1 MQKRSTQ
8 QDYARRLMR
17 VVKLIWQDP
26 TRHYSLEQLAEA
38 ANFSAFHFHRIY
50 RDMMGETVS
59 ATQQRLR
66 LHFAS
71 RDLAVDAVSQIR
83 VAQRAGFQSSAAF
96 VRAFTV
102 AYGVTPGAYRRQRLH
117 LLQLKTKQEKDMYQV
132 EIRKLNAPIQ
142 LAARR
147 HLGPFLNLD
156 EAFSLLEL
164 EVGKLPLPAQP
175 RWFGLFYDDPE
186 HVREGVVGPELRSDA
201 CVEITSESDLPA
213 SLHHV
218 QIPAGR
224 FAVIEH
230 KGAYSELDDAYQWL
244 IGQWLQQSNEE
255 PASVPG
261 IELYLN
267 DACQT
272 APKDLRTEIWLA
284 LAD

>member
-1 MQKRSTQ
+1 MNKRSTQ
-8 QDYARRLMR
+8 QDYARRLMK

-26 TRHYSLEQLAEA
+26 TRHYSLEQLASI

-50 RDMMGETVS
+50 RDMMGETVA

-71 RDLAVDAVSQIR
+71 RDLALDEVPQIR

-102 AYGVTPGAYRRQRLH
+102 AYGVTPGVYRRQRL
-117 LLQLKTKQEKDMYQV
+117 LALQFKNQQEKAMYHV
-132 EIRKLNAPIQ
+132 EIRTLTAPIH

-147 HLGPFLNLD
+147 HLGSYLNIG

-164 EVGKLPLPAQP
+164 EIGKLTVPPLP
-175 RWFGLFYDDPE
+175 RWFGLFYDDPD
-186 HVREGVVGPELRSDA
+186 HVRQGIIGPESRSDA
-201 CVEITSESDLPA
+201 CVEITADSDLPEQ
-213 SLHHV
+213 LQKV
-218 QIPAGR
+218 QIPPGR
-224 FAVIEH
+224 FTVIEH
-230 KGAYSELDDAYQWL
+230 RGAYSELDHAYQWL
-244 IGQWLQQSNEE
+244 IGHWLQQSDEQ
-255 PASVPG
+255 PAALPG

-267 DACQT
+267 DASTT

-284 LAD
+284 LDN

>member
-1 MQKRSTQ
+1 MRKRSTQ

-26 TRHYSLEQLAEA
+26 TRQFSLEQLAEA

-71 RDLAVDAVSQIR
+71 RDLAVDTVSQIR
-83 VAQRAGFQSSAAF
+83 VAQRAGFQSNAAF
-96 VRAFTV
+96 VRAFTT
-102 AYGVTPGAYRRQRLH
+102 AYGVTPGAYRRQRLL
-117 LLQLKTKQEKDMYQV
+117 LLQSKNQQEKDMYQV
-132 EIRKLNAPIQ
+132 EIRRLNAPIN
-142 LAARR
+142 LAAQR
-147 HLGPFLNLD
+147 HLGSYLNIG

-164 EVGKLPLPAQP
+164 EVGKLPVTAQP

-186 HVREGVVGPELRSDA
+186 HVRHGVVGPELRSDA
-201 CVEITSESDLPA
+201 CVEIKAAAELAAP
-213 SLHHV
+213 LQHQ

-224 FAVIEH
+224 YAVIEH
-230 KGAYSELDDAYQWL
+230 QGAYSELDQAYQWL
-244 IGQWLQQSNEE
+244 IGHWLQQSDEQ
-255 PASVPG
+255 AAALPG

-267 DACQT
+267 DASIT

-284 LAD
+284 LEN

>member
-1 MQKRSTQ
+1 MRKPGTQ
-8 QDYARRLMR
+8 QDHARRLMR

-26 TRHYSLEQLAEA
+26 TRQFSLEQLAEA
-38 ANFSAFHFHRIY
+38 ANFSPFHFHRIY
-50 RDMMGETVS
+50 RELMGETVT

-71 RDLAVDAVSQIR
+71 RDLAGDAVSQIR
-83 VAQRAGFQSSAAF
+83 VAQRAGFQSNAAF
-96 VRAFTV
+96 VRAFTT
-102 AYGVTPGAYRRQRLH
+102 AYGVTPGAYRRQRLL
-117 LLQLKTKQEKDMYQV
+117 LLQSKSQQEKDMYQV
-132 EIRKLNAPIQ
+132 EIRRLNAPIH

-164 EVGKLPLPAQP
+164 EVGKFPIPAQP

-186 HVREGVVGPELRSDA
+186 HVRQGVVGPELNSDA
-201 CVEITSESDLPA
+201 CVEMTSESDLPA
-213 SLHHV
+213 SLHRV

-244 IGQWLQQSNEE
+244 IGQWLQQSNEQ

-267 DACQT
+267 DSRLT

-284 LAD
+284 LTD